1 MVELSKVELDET
13 KNSKSSESESELTQD
28 ELRDSIHIMIS
39 SLLKLAIAVRD
50 PAPVDRY
57 IKSRAIDMSFYKAHD
72 LAYLE
77 ELFPG
82 IDEYLKERMAEA
94 TLQRRRFLEYSA
106 RHHFKLARDSSPE
119 ETEEEGDDTAS
130 LYAETNASS
139 LPAPLRRESSTL
151 EATFD
156 TRSERSSFTSYAS
169 SGMGTRPKV
178 PPPPPDAVLGGD
190 PFECP
195 YCHLLISPHDTPN
208 WK

>member
-1 MVELSKVELDET
+1 VVEKFKLNEPRNT
-13 KNSKSSESESELTQD
+13 QSSESDSEISQD
-28 ELRDSIHIMIS
+28 ELEESIHIIIS
-39 SLLKLAIAVRD
+39 SLLKLAIAVRN

-57 IKSRAIDMSFYKAHD
+57 IKSRAIDMSFYKTHD

-77 ELFPG
+77 ELYPG
-82 IDEYLKERMAEA
+82 IDVYLKERMAEA

-119 ETEEEGDDTAS
+119 ETEEEGDDAAS
-130 LYAETNASS
+130 LYAETTASS
-139 LPAPLRRESSTL
+139 LPAPLRHESSTL
-151 EATFD
+151 EAAFD

-178 PPPPPDAVLGGD
+178 PPPPAHTVLGGD

-195 YCHLLISPHDTPN
+195 YCRLLISPQDTYT

>member
-1 MVELSKVELDET
+1 MVEKFKLNEPKHIQ
-13 KNSKSSESESELTQD
+13 SSVSDSEISQD
-28 ELRDSIHIMIS
+28 ELAESVHIIIS
-39 SLLKLAIAVRD
+39 SLLKLAIAVRN

-57 IKSRAIDMSFYKAHD
+57 IKSRAIDMSFYKSHD

-82 IDEYLKERMAEA
+82 IDGYLKERMAEA

-106 RHHFKLARDSSPE
+106 RHHFKLARDSSPDE
-119 ETEEEGDDTAS
+119 REEEGDDAAS
-130 LYAETNASS
+130 LYAETTASS

-151 EATFD
+151 EAAFD

-178 PPPPPDAVLGGD
+178 PPPPADAILGGD

-195 YCHLLISPHDTPN
+195 YCRLLISPQDTYS